1 MSIRKQ
7 DGLSMIEVLVA
18 VASLGLLIYSFA
30 EVSNLRASV
39 LGRVKVSSDLSEVMM
54 ANVNEVKWRD
64 FAFLPK
70 AGDCLARI
78 YDKWGT
84 FVSETTLSGAAA
96 TCGKDRLE
104 SENMEI
110 VWRVSGPESINA
122 KFSPPNFLK
131 LPKYKA
137 SIVQIEVIGRRLA
150 PPPGPPE
157 ISLDAV
163 VFRK

>member
-1 MSIRKQ
+1 MSFRNQ

-30 EVSNLRASV
+30 EVSNLRSSV

-70 AGDCLARI
+70 AGDCLARV

-84 FVSETTLSGAAA
+84 FVSQTTLTGAAA
-96 TCGKDRLE
+96 SCGKGPLAPER
-104 SENMEI
+104 MEI
-110 VWRVSGPESINA
+110 YWRVSGPSAINA
-122 KFSPPNFLK
+122 TFSPSNFLK
-131 LPKYKA
+131 LPKYKT
-137 SIVQIEVIGRRLA
+137 SIVQIEIVGRRLA

-157 ISLDAV
+157 ITLDAV